1 MPIKKILK
9 KIVKK
14 NKDNYNDKSH
24 YINLSLLTEEEREI
38 VINTIELKSKNVK
51 DIMIPRVDVNMLH
64 IDTSHDKVIKAF
76 NKDRNSRIP
85 VYKDGI
91 DDIVGVLY
99 VKDLVDID
107 EKTFNL
113 KKIIHKAFFVP
124 ISISLMELLKNFR
137 TKQIHIAMVVDEYGG
152 FSGIVSMED
161 VLEEIVGDIR
171 DEFDEEDDDEVKSND
186 DGSFLVDARMRIDEI
201 NKYGILPDIPDD
213 DADTVGGFLFSY
225 LGRLPKRNEAIKYN
239 GYSFTVVGKSGNI
252 VTKIRIEKLNKNSEE
267 EKQENKEDEDNIEN
281 DDI

>member
-64 IDTSHDKVIKAF
+64 IDTSYEKVIKAF
-76 NKDRNSRIP
+76 NRDRNSRIP
-85 VYKDGI
+85 IYKDGI

-171 DEFDEEDDDEVKSND
+171 DEFDEDDDEEVKSND
-186 DGSFLVDARMRIDEI
+186 DGSFLVDARMRIEEI

-267 EKQENKEDEDNIEN
+267 AEEENKEDEDNIEN

>member
-14 NKDNYNDKSH
+14 NKDNTNEKSH

-64 IDTSHDKVIKAF
+64 IDTSYEKVIKAF

-152 FSGIVSMED
+152 FSGIVTMED
-161 VLEEIVGDIR
+161 VLEEIIGDIR

-252 VTKIRIEKLNKNSEE
+252 VTKIRIEKLS
-267 EKQENKEDEDNIEN
+267 KEDQEKIEN
-281 DDI
+281 LENNEETENEDI

>member
-1 MPIKKILK
+1 MTIKKILK

-14 NKDNYNDKSH
+14 NKDNTNEKSR

-38 VINTIELKSKNVK
+38 VINTVELKNKNVK

-64 IDTSHDKVIKAF
+64 IDTGYDKVIKAF
-76 NKDRNSRIP
+76 NRDRNSRIP

-107 EKTFNL
+107 DKSFNL

-137 TKQIHIAMVVDEYGG
+137 MKQIHIAMVVDEYGG
-152 FSGIVSMED
+152 FSGIVTMED
-161 VLEEIVGDIR
+161 VLEEIIGDIR
-171 DEFDEEDDDEVKSND
+171 DEFDEDDDDEVKSND

-225 LGRLPKRNEAIKYN
+225 LGRLPKRNEAINYN

-252 VTKIRIEKLNKNSEE
+252 VTKIRIEKSNKTNEE
-267 EKQENKEDEDNIEN
+267 MLEEENKEEDNIEN

>member
-64 IDTSHDKVIKAF
+64 IDTSYEKVIKAF
-76 NKDRNSRIP
+76 NRDRNSRIP

-113 KKIIHKAFFVP
+113 KKIIHKPFFVP

-171 DEFDEEDDDEVKSND
+171 DEFDEDDDEEVKSND
-186 DGSFLVDARMRIDEI
+186 DGSFLVDARMRIEEI
-201 NKYGILPDIPDD
+201 NKYGIIPDIPDD
-213 DADTVGGFLFSY
+213 AADTVGGFLFSY

-252 VTKIRIEKLNKNSEE
+252 VTKIRIEKLNKEM
-267 EKQENKEDEDNIEN
+267 QDTIEN
-281 DDI
+281 LENNEETENEDI

>member
-14 NKDNYNDKSH
+14 NKDNTNEKSH

-38 VINTIELKSKNVK
+38 VINTVELKNKNVK

-64 IDTSHDKVIKAF
+64 IDTGYDKVIKAF
-76 NKDRNSRIP
+76 NRDRNSRIP

-107 EKTFNL
+107 DKSFNL

-137 TKQIHIAMVVDEYGG
+137 MKQIHIAMVVDEYGG
-152 FSGIVSMED
+152 FSGIVTMED
-161 VLEEIVGDIR
+161 VLEEIIGDIR
-171 DEFDEEDDDEVKSND
+171 DEFDEDDDDEVKSND

-225 LGRLPKRNEAIKYN
+225 LGRLPKRNEAINYN

-252 VTKIRIEKLNKNSEE
+252 VTKIRIEKSNKTNEE
-267 EKQENKEDEDNIEN
+267 MLEEENKEEDNIEN

>member
-14 NKDNYNDKSH
+14 NKDNTNEKSH

-64 IDTSHDKVIKAF
+64 IDTNYDKVIKAF

-99 VKDLVDID
+99 VKDLIDID
-107 EKTFNL
+107 EKAFNL

-137 TKQIHIAMVVDEYGG
+137 MKQIHIAMVVDEYGG
-152 FSGIVSMED
+152 FSGIVTMED
-161 VLEEIVGDIR
+161 VLEEIIGDIR
-171 DEFDEEDDDEVKSND
+171 DEFDEEDDEEVRSND

-267 EKQENKEDEDNIEN
+267 AAEENKEDEEIIEN
-281 DDI
+281 DDM

>member
-64 IDTSHDKVIKAF
+64 IDTSYEKVIKAF

-267 EKQENKEDEDNIEN
+267 AEEDKEDENDNIEN
-281 DDI
+281 DDM

>member
-14 NKDNYNDKSH
+14 NKDNTNEKSR

-38 VINTIELKSKNVK
+38 VINTVELKNKNVK

-64 IDTSHDKVIKAF
+64 IDTGYDKVIKAF
-76 NKDRNSRIP
+76 NRDRNSRIP

-107 EKTFNL
+107 DKSFNL

-137 TKQIHIAMVVDEYGG
+137 MKQIHIAMVVDEYGG
-152 FSGIVSMED
+152 FSGIVTMED
-161 VLEEIVGDIR
+161 VLEEIIGDIR
-171 DEFDEEDDDEVKSND
+171 DEFDEDDDDEVKSND

-225 LGRLPKRNEAIKYN
+225 LGRLPKRNEAINYN

-252 VTKIRIEKLNKNSEE
+252 VTKIRIEKLNK
-267 EKQENKEDEDNIEN
+267 Q
-281 DDI
+281 

>member
-14 NKDNYNDKSH
+14 NKDNCSDKNN
-24 YINLSLLTEEEREI
+24 YINLSLLTEEEKEI
-38 VINTIELKSKNVK
+38 VINTIELKNKNVK

-64 IDTSHDKVIKAF
+64 IDTSYEKIIKAF
-76 NKDRNSRIP
+76 NRDRNSRIP

-152 FSGIVSMED
+152 FSGIVTMED
-161 VLEEIVGDIR
+161 VLEEIIGDIR
-171 DEFDEEDDDEVKSND
+171 DEFDEDDDEEVKSND
-186 DGSFLVDARMRIDEI
+186 DGSFLVDARMRIEEI

-252 VTKIRIEKLNKNSEE
+252 VTKIRIEKLNKNREE
-267 EKQENKEDEDNIEN
+267 AEEENKEDEEIIEN

>member
-14 NKDNYNDKSH
+14 NKDNTNEKSH

-64 IDTSHDKVIKAF
+64 IDTSYEKVIKAF

-267 EKQENKEDEDNIEN
+267 SEEDKEDENDNIEN
-281 DDI
+281 DDM

>member
-14 NKDNYNDKSH
+14 NKDNTNEKSH

-38 VINTIELKSKNVK
+38 VINTVELKNKNVK

-64 IDTSHDKVIKAF
+64 IDTGYDKVIKAF
-76 NKDRNSRIP
+76 NRDRNSRIP

-107 EKTFNL
+107 DKSFNL

-137 TKQIHIAMVVDEYGG
+137 MKQIHIAMVVDEYGG
-152 FSGIVSMED
+152 FSGIVTMED
-161 VLEEIVGDIR
+161 VLEEIIGDIR
-171 DEFDEEDDDEVKSND
+171 DEFDEDDDDEVKSND

-225 LGRLPKRNEAIKYN
+225 LGRLPKRNEAINYN

-252 VTKIRIEKLNKNSEE
+252 VTKIRIEKSNKTNEE
-267 EKQENKEDEDNIEN
+267 MLEEENKEENNIEN

>member
-64 IDTSHDKVIKAF
+64 IDTNYEKVIKAF
-76 NKDRNSRIP
+76 NRDRNSRIP

-113 KKIIHKAFFVP
+113 KKIIHKPFFVP

-171 DEFDEEDDDEVKSND
+171 DEFDEDDDEEVKSND
-186 DGSFLVDARMRIDEI
+186 DGSFLVDARMRIEEI
-201 NKYGILPDIPDD
+201 NKYGIIPDIPDD
-213 DADTVGGFLFSY
+213 AADTVGGFLFSY

-252 VTKIRIEKLNKNSEE
+252 VTKIRIEKLNKEM
-267 EKQENKEDEDNIEN
+267 QDTIEN
-281 DDI
+281 LENNEETENEDI

>member
-14 NKDNYNDKSH
+14 NKDNTNEKSR

-38 VINTIELKSKNVK
+38 VINTVELKNKNVK

-64 IDTSHDKVIKAF
+64 IDTGYDKVIKAF
-76 NKDRNSRIP
+76 NRDRNSRIP

-107 EKTFNL
+107 DKSFNL

-137 TKQIHIAMVVDEYGG
+137 MKQIHIAMVVDEYGG
-152 FSGIVSMED
+152 FCME
-161 VLEEIVGDIR
+161 
-171 DEFDEEDDDEVKSND
+171 
-186 DGSFLVDARMRIDEI
+186 
-201 NKYGILPDIPDD
+201 
-213 DADTVGGFLFSY
+213 GFLELLLWKMY
-225 LGRLPKRNEAIKYN
+225 LRRL
-239 GYSFTVVGKSGNI
+239 
-252 VTKIRIEKLNKNSEE
+252 
-267 EKQENKEDEDNIEN
+267 
-281 DDI
+281 

>member
-14 NKDNYNDKSH
+14 NKDNTNEKSH

-38 VINTIELKSKNVK
+38 VINTVELKNKNVK

-64 IDTSHDKVIKAF
+64 IDTGYDKVIKAF
-76 NKDRNSRIP
+76 NRDRNSRIP

-107 EKTFNL
+107 DKSFNL

-137 TKQIHIAMVVDEYGG
+137 MKQIHIAMVVDEYGG
-152 FSGIVSMED
+152 FSGIVTMED
-161 VLEEIVGDIR
+161 VLEEIIGDIR
-171 DEFDEEDDDEVKSND
+171 DEFDEDDDDEVKSND

-252 VTKIRIEKLNKNSEE
+252 VTKIRIEKSNKTNEE
-267 EKQENKEDEDNIEN
+267 MLEEENKEENNIEN

>member
-9 KIVKK
+9 KITNKK
-14 NKDNYNDKSH
+14 KDNSNEKSH

-64 IDTSHDKVIKAF
+64 IDTSYEKVIKAF
-76 NKDRNSRIP
+76 NRDRNSRIP

-137 TKQIHIAMVVDEYGG
+137 MKQIHIAMVVDEYGG
-152 FSGIVSMED
+152 FSGIVTMED
-161 VLEEIVGDIR
+161 VLEEIIGDIR
-171 DEFDEEDDDEVKSND
+171 DEFDEDDDDEVKSND

-267 EKQENKEDEDNIEN
+267 SSEENKEEDNIEN
-281 DDI
+281 EDI

>member
-38 VINTIELKSKNVK
+38 VINTVELKNKNVK

-64 IDTSHDKVIKAF
+64 IDTSYEKIIKAF
-76 NKDRNSRIP
+76 NRDRNSRIP
-85 VYKDGI
+85 IYKDGI

-171 DEFDEEDDDEVKSND
+171 DEFDEDDDEEVKSND
-186 DGSFLVDARMRIDEI
+186 DGSFLVDARMRIEEI

-225 LGRLPKRNEAIKYN
+225 LGRLPKRNEAINYN

-252 VTKIRIEKLNKNSEE
+252 VTKIRIEKLNKNREE
-267 EKQENKEDEDNIEN
+267 AEEENKEDEEIIEN

>member
-14 NKDNYNDKSH
+14 NKDNTNEKSH

-64 IDTSHDKVIKAF
+64 IDTSYEKVIKAF

-252 VTKIRIEKLNKNSEE
+252 VTKIRIEKLNKEM
-267 EKQENKEDEDNIEN
+267 QETIEN
-281 DDI
+281 LENNEETENEDI

>member
-14 NKDNYNDKSH
+14 NKDNTNEKSR

-38 VINTIELKSKNVK
+38 VINTVELKNKNVK

-64 IDTSHDKVIKAF
+64 IDTGYDKVIKAF
-76 NKDRNSRIP
+76 NRDRNSRIP

-107 EKTFNL
+107 DKSFNL

-137 TKQIHIAMVVDEYGG
+137 MKQIHIAMVVDEYGG
-152 FSGIVSMED
+152 FSGIVTMED
-161 VLEEIVGDIR
+161 VLEEIIGDIR
-171 DEFDEEDDDEVKSND
+171 DEFDEDDDDEVKSND

-225 LGRLPKRNEAIKYN
+225 LGRLPKRNEAINYN

-252 VTKIRIEKLNKNSEE
+252 VTKIRIEKSNKTNEEMLEE
-267 EKQENKEDEDNIEN
+267 ENKKEDNTENDNI
-281 DDI
+281 

>member
-38 VINTIELKSKNVK
+38 VINTVELKNKNVK
-51 DIMIPRVDVNMLH
+51 DIMIPRVDVNILH
-64 IDTSHDKVIKAF
+64 IDTSYEKVIKAF
-76 NKDRNSRIP
+76 NRDRNSRIP
-85 VYKDGI
+85 IYKDGI

-152 FSGIVSMED
+152 FSGIVTMED

-171 DEFDEEDDDEVKSND
+171 DEFDEDDDEEVKSND
-186 DGSFLVDARMRIDEI
+186 DGSFLVDARMRIEEI

-252 VTKIRIEKLNKNSEE
+252 VTKIRIEKLNKNREE
-267 EKQENKEDEDNIEN
+267 AEEENKEDEEIIEN

>member
-14 NKDNYNDKSH
+14 NKDNTNEKSH

-64 IDTSHDKVIKAF
+64 IDTSYEKVIKAF

-213 DADTVGGFLFSY
+213 DADTVEGFQREM
-225 LGRLPKRNEAIKYN
+225 RLL
-239 GYSFTVVGKSGNI
+239 NI
-252 VTKIRIEKLNKNSEE
+252 MVILLLLLERAEILLQRLE
-267 EKQENKEDEDNIEN
+267 
-281 DDI
+281 

>member
-14 NKDNYNDKSH
+14 NKDNTNEKSH

-64 IDTSHDKVIKAF
+64 IDTSYEKVIKAF

-267 EKQENKEDEDNIEN
+267 AAEENKEDEEIIEN
-281 DDI
+281 DDM

>member
-38 VINTIELKSKNVK
+38 VINTVELKNKNVK
-51 DIMIPRVDVNMLH
+51 DIMIPRVDVNILH
-64 IDTSHDKVIKAF
+64 IDTSYEKVIKAF
-76 NKDRNSRIP
+76 NRDRNSRIP
-85 VYKDGI
+85 IYKDGI

-113 KKIIHKAFFVP
+113 KKIIHKDFFVP

-152 FSGIVSMED
+152 FSGIVTMED

-171 DEFDEEDDDEVKSND
+171 DEFDEDDDEEVKSND
-186 DGSFLVDARMRIDEI
+186 DGSFLVDARMRIEEI

-252 VTKIRIEKLNKNSEE
+252 VTKIRIEKLNKNREE
-267 EKQENKEDEDNIEN
+267 AEEENKEDEEIIEN

>member
-9 KIVKK
+9 KITNKK
-14 NKDNYNDKSH
+14 KDNSNEKSH

-51 DIMIPRVDVNMLH
+51 DIMIPRVDVNMIH
-64 IDTSHDKVIKAF
+64 IDTSYEKVIKAF
-76 NKDRNSRIP
+76 NRDRNSRIP

-137 TKQIHIAMVVDEYGG
+137 MKQIHIAMVVDEYGG
-152 FSGIVSMED
+152 FSGIVTMED
-161 VLEEIVGDIR
+161 VLEEIIGDIR
-171 DEFDEEDDDEVKSND
+171 DEFDEDDDDEVKSND

-252 VTKIRIEKLNKNSEE
+252 VTKIRIEKLNKEM
-267 EKQENKEDEDNIEN
+267 QETIEN
-281 DDI
+281 LENNEETENEDI

>member
-64 IDTSHDKVIKAF
+64 IDTSYEKVIKAF
-76 NKDRNSRIP
+76 NRDRNSRIP

-113 KKIIHKAFFVP
+113 KKIIHKPFFVP

-171 DEFDEEDDDEVKSND
+171 DEFDEDDDEEVKSND
-186 DGSFLVDARMRIDEI
+186 DGSFLVDARMRIEEI
-201 NKYGILPDIPDD
+201 NKYGIIPDIPDD
-213 DADTVGGFLFSY
+213 AADTVGGFLFSY

-252 VTKIRIEKLNKNSEE
+252 VTKIRIEKLNNTNEE
-267 EKQENKEDEDNIEN
+267 ADNIEN

>member
-14 NKDNYNDKSH
+14 NKDNTNEKSR

-38 VINTIELKSKNVK
+38 VINTVELKNKNVK

-64 IDTSHDKVIKAF
+64 IDTGYDKVIKAF
-76 NKDRNSRIP
+76 NRDRNSRIP

-107 EKTFNL
+107 DKSFNL

-137 TKQIHIAMVVDEYGG
+137 MKQIHIAMVVDEYGG
-152 FSGIVSMED
+152 FSGIVTMED
-161 VLEEIVGDIR
+161 VLEEIIGDIR
-171 DEFDEEDDDEVKSND
+171 DEFDEDDDDEVKSND

-225 LGRLPKRNEAIKYN
+225 LGRLPKRNEAINYN

-252 VTKIRIEKLNKNSEE
+252 VTKIRIEKLNKEM
-267 EKQENKEDEDNIEN
+267 QETIEN
-281 DDI
+281 LENNEETENEDI

>member
-14 NKDNYNDKSH
+14 NKDNTNEKSH

-64 IDTSHDKVIKAF
+64 IDTSYEKVIKAF

-252 VTKIRIEKLNKNSEE
+252 VTKIRIEKLSKEAQ
-267 EKQENKEDEDNIEN
+267 EKIEN
-281 DDI
+281 LENNEETEK

>member
-14 NKDNYNDKSH
+14 NKDNTNEKSH

-64 IDTSHDKVIKAF
+64 IDTSYEKVIKAF

-152 FSGIVSMED
+152 FSGIVTMED
-161 VLEEIVGDIR
+161 VLEEIIGDIR

-252 VTKIRIEKLNKNSEE
+252 VTKIRIEKLNKEM
-267 EKQENKEDEDNIEN
+267 QETIEN
-281 DDI
+281 LENNEETENEDI

>member
-38 VINTIELKSKNVK
+38 VINTVELKNKNVK
-51 DIMIPRVDVNMLH
+51 DIMIPRVDVNILH
-64 IDTSHDKVIKAF
+64 IDTSYEKVIKAF
-76 NKDRNSRIP
+76 NRDRNSRIP
-85 VYKDGI
+85 IYKDGI

-113 KKIIHKAFFVP
+113 KKIIHKPFFVP

-171 DEFDEEDDDEVKSND
+171 DEFDEDDDEEVKSND
-186 DGSFLVDARMRIDEI
+186 DGSFLVDARMRIEEI

-225 LGRLPKRNEAIKYN
+225 LGRLPKRNEAINYN

-252 VTKIRIEKLNKNSEE
+252 VTKIRIEKSNKTNEE
-267 EKQENKEDEDNIEN
+267 MLEEENKEENNIEN

>member
-14 NKDNYNDKSH
+14 NKDNTNEKSH

-64 IDTSHDKVIKAF
+64 IDTSYEKVIKAF

-252 VTKIRIEKLNKNSEE
+252 VTKIRIEKLNKEM
-267 EKQENKEDEDNIEN
+267 QETIEN
-281 DDI
+281 LENNEET

>member
-1 MPIKKILK
+1 
-9 KIVKK
+9 K

-64 IDTSHDKVIKAF
+64 IDTSYEKVIKAF
-76 NKDRNSRIP
+76 NRDRNSRIP

-113 KKIIHKAFFVP
+113 KKIIHKPFFVP

-171 DEFDEEDDDEVKSND
+171 DEFDEDDDEEVKSND
-186 DGSFLVDARMRIDEI
+186 DGSFLVDARMRIEEI
-201 NKYGILPDIPDD
+201 NKYGIIPDIPDD

-252 VTKIRIEKLNKNSEE
+252 VTKIRIEKLNNTNEE
-267 EKQENKEDEDNIEN
+267 AEEENKEDEDNIEN

>member
-38 VINTIELKSKNVK
+38 VINTVELKNKNVK
-51 DIMIPRVDVNMLH
+51 DIMIPRVDVNILH
-64 IDTSHDKVIKAF
+64 IDTSYEKVIKAF
-76 NKDRNSRIP
+76 NRDRNSRIP
-85 VYKDGI
+85 IYKDGI

-152 FSGIVSMED
+152 FSGIVTMED

-171 DEFDEEDDDEVKSND
+171 DEFDEDDDDEVKSND
-186 DGSFLVDARMRIDEI
+186 DGSFLVDARMRIEEI

-225 LGRLPKRNEAIKYN
+225 LGRLPKRNEAINYN

-267 EKQENKEDEDNIEN
+267 AAEENKEDKEIIEN

>member
-64 IDTSHDKVIKAF
+64 IDTSYEKVIKAF
-76 NKDRNSRIP
+76 NRDRNSRIP

-113 KKIIHKAFFVP
+113 KKIIHKPFFVP

-171 DEFDEEDDDEVKSND
+171 DEFDEDDEEVKSND
-186 DGSFLVDARMRIDEI
+186 DGSFLVDARMRIEEI
-201 NKYGILPDIPDD
+201 NKYGIIPDIPDD
-213 DADTVGGFLFSY
+213 AADTVGGFLFSY

-252 VTKIRIEKLNKNSEE
+252 VTKIRIEKLNNTNEESEE
-267 EKQENKEDEDNIEN
+267 ENKENEEPENEDI
-281 DDI
+281 

>member
-64 IDTSHDKVIKAF
+64 IDTSYEKVIKAF
-76 NKDRNSRIP
+76 NRDRNSRIP

-113 KKIIHKAFFVP
+113 KKIIHKPFFVP

-171 DEFDEEDDDEVKSND
+171 DEFDEDDDEEVKSND
-186 DGSFLVDARMRIDEI
+186 DGSFLVDARMRIEEI
-201 NKYGILPDIPDD
+201 NKYGIIPDIPDD
-213 DADTVGGFLFSY
+213 AADTVGGFLFSY

-252 VTKIRIEKLNKNSEE
+252 VTKIRIEKLNKEM
-267 EKQENKEDEDNIEN
+267 QETIEN
-281 DDI
+281 LENNEETENEDI

>member
-14 NKDNYNDKSH
+14 NKDNTNEKSH

-64 IDTSHDKVIKAF
+64 IDTSYEKVIKAF

-99 VKDLVDID
+99 VKDLVDI
-107 EKTFNL
+107 
-113 KKIIHKAFFVP
+113 
-124 ISISLMELLKNFR
+124 
-137 TKQIHIAMVVDEYGG
+137 
-152 FSGIVSMED
+152 
-161 VLEEIVGDIR
+161 
-171 DEFDEEDDDEVKSND
+171 
-186 DGSFLVDARMRIDEI
+186 
-201 NKYGILPDIPDD
+201 
-213 DADTVGGFLFSY
+213 
-225 LGRLPKRNEAIKYN
+225 
-239 GYSFTVVGKSGNI
+239 
-252 VTKIRIEKLNKNSEE
+252 EKLL
-267 EKQENKEDEDNIEN
+267 I
-281 DDI
+281 

>member
-14 NKDNYNDKSH
+14 NKDNTNEKSH

-64 IDTSHDKVIKAF
+64 IDTSYEKVIKAF

-267 EKQENKEDEDNIEN
+267 AEEDKEDENDNIEN
-281 DDI
+281 DDM

>member
-64 IDTSHDKVIKAF
+64 IDTSYEKVIKAF
-76 NKDRNSRIP
+76 NRDRNSRIP

-113 KKIIHKAFFVP
+113 KKIIHKPFFVP

-171 DEFDEEDDDEVKSND
+171 DEFDEDDEEVKSND
-186 DGSFLVDARMRIDEI
+186 DGSFLVDARMRIEEI
-201 NKYGILPDIPDD
+201 NKYGIIPDIPDD
-213 DADTVGGFLFSY
+213 AADTVGGFLFSY

-252 VTKIRIEKLNKNSEE
+252 VTKIRIEKLNKEM
-267 EKQENKEDEDNIEN
+267 QDTIEN
-281 DDI
+281 LENNEETENEDI